1 MDGVEQRDL
10 VLGNVTRA
18 LGLLEDSPDFIRLMP
33 EVRVNI
39 VCAMPDAKSPEDVA
53 AVDGRIT
60 AAGGVIR
67 AAGLPRF
74 GASDHMA
81 RLLMEV
87 RKYDAGIGAGINFK
101 CDAKIRGVVRD
112 FCAEKGLL
120 FGWID
125 RSLEPPEAAEKDG
138 NSMPWK
144 IRTLVE
150 RCGGV
155 PRFFYEGDGWG
166 KEPLFVALA
175 ADAVAAV
182 RSALLI
188 AARCR

>member
-1 MDGVEQRDL
+1 MDGAEQRDL

-18 LGLLEDSPDFIRLMP
+18 LGMLEDSPDFVRLMP

-39 VCAMPDAKSPEDVA
+39 VYALLGAKSPQDVV

-81 RLLMEV
+81 RLLVEV
-87 RKYDAGIGAGINFK
+87 RKYDAGVRAGINFK
-101 CDAKIRGVVRD
+101 CDEETKSVVRD
-112 FCAEKGLL
+112 YCAEKGLL

-125 RSLEPPEAAEKDG
+125 RSQEPPEVAEKDG

-150 RCGGV
+150 RSGGV

-175 ADAVAAV
+175 ADAVEAV